1 MIILAFACEIDVIIM
16 STQLNVFLKR
26 CLYMYE
32 VDTRMQASNL
42 QALLAQASHV
52 RCGIRCICAHMPAL
66 QSHDHIKLLN
76 RP

>member
-52 RCGIRCICAHMPAL
+52 RCGTQMHMCAHA
-66 QSHDHIKLLN
+66 SIAIT
-76 RP
+76 